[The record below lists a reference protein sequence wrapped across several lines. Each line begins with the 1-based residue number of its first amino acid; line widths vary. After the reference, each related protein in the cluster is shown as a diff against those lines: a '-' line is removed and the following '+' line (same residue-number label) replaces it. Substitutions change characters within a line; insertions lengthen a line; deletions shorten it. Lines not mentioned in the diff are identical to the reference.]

1 MAIDPEVNMFRDT
14 EAFSS
19 FSTNDVDAARDF
31 YANKLGLEVSESPM
45 GTLEIVLGGGQHVSV
60 YPKPNHE
67 PATFTVLNFIVDDVE
82 KAVDDLVGAG
92 VKMEH
97 YDIPEISQDAK
108 GIARDPRGGPA
119 IAWFNDPAGNTLAV
133 LQLPQ

>member
-1 MAIDPEVNMFRDT
+1 MFRDT

-31 YANKLGLEVSESPM
+31 YANKLGLEVSDGPM
-45 GTLEIVLGGGQHVSV
+45 GTLEIVLGSGQHVSV

-82 KAVDDLVGAG
+82 KAVDDLVADGIN
-92 VKMEH
+92 MER
-97 YDIPEISQDAK
+97 YDIPEMSQDAK
-108 GIARDPRGGPA
+108 GIARDPRGPA

-133 LQLPQ
+133 LQVT

>member
-1 MAIDPEVNMFRDT
+1 MFRDT

-31 YANKLGLEVSESPM
+31 YANKLGLEVSDGPM
-45 GTLEIVLGGGQHVSV
+45 GALEIVLGSGQHVSV

-82 KAVDDLVGAG
+82 KAVDDLTAAG
-92 VKMEH
+92 ITMER
-97 YDIPEISQDAK
+97 YNIPEISQDAK
-108 GIARDPRGGPA
+108 GIARDPRGPA

-133 LQLPQ
+133 LQVPQ